1 MISVS
6 KTWCFIFLLNLI
18 LHCHDVSCAAD
29 QAPVGTSGAAE
40 LSAVNDP
47 AERLR
52 IEEAIPAK
60 AVVPPKTPRRL
71 LIFDLNVGY
80 GGHRS
85 SRYANYAFTLMGK
98 RTGAFETVVSRD
110 PSVFK
115 PESLKRFD
123 AVLFNNTVGNLFKD
137 APLRQSLLEFVSG
150 GGGLLGIHGTTFAF
164 TDWTSGARE
173 DWPEFGVML
182 GARGGS
188 HRQSDEHVIIKL
200 DDPSHPLNAPFG
212 GKSFEYRDE
221 FFRVHEP
228 YSRDKVRVLF
238 SIDTEK
244 TDMNQGKGFGSDV
257 VRKDNDYA
265 LAWVRRYGKGRVFYC
280 TIGHNP
286 YVFWDPVMLR
296 FYLGAIQFALGD
308 LPAPTT
314 PSNQL
319 TSATHH
325 QEQL

>member
-1 MISVS
+1 MLSVS
-6 KTWCFIFLLNLI
+6 RTWCCIIVVGFFLPINDLP
-18 LHCHDVSCAAD
+18 CATDPATER
-29 QAPVGTSGAAE
+29 TSDSAE
-40 LSAVNDP
+40 LSAVKDP
-47 AERLR
+47 VERLR
-52 IEEAIPAK
+52 IEEAMPPK
-60 AVVPPKTPRRL
+60 AIVPPGKPRKL

-85 SRYANYAFTLMGK
+85 GRYANYAFTVMGK
-98 RTGAFETVVSRD
+98 RTGAFETVASRN

-115 PESLKRFD
+115 PGTLRQFD

-137 APLRQSLLEFVSG
+137 PPLRQSLLDFVSG

-164 TDWTSGARE
+164 TDWTAGARE

-188 HRQSDEHVIIKL
+188 HRQSDEHVVIKL
-200 DDPSHPLNAPFG
+200 DDPGHPLNAPFG

-244 TDMNQGKGFGSDV
+244 TDMNQGKAFGKIG
-257 VRKDNDYA
+257 RADNDYA
-265 LAWVRRYGKGRVFYC
+265 LAWVRSYGKGRVFYC

-286 YVFWDPVMLR
+286 SVFWDPVMLK

-308 LPAPTT
+308 LSAPTLASSEWIKET
-314 PSNQL
+314 DQKKKP
-319 TSATHH
+319 
-325 QEQL
+325 